1 MRERLCYLLP
11 DVKHA
16 KSAMRHLLL
25 ARIEERHIH
34 VLAKDGIDIGDLP
47 VATLGQKSDFY
58 HAMALGI
65 VVGGTTGLVGGFSA
79 FYFAAESMKV
89 GFDGIA
95 MLALLGSVFGVWI
108 SGLIG
113 TDVPNTRLK
122 KFSKDIEKGKLLMM
136 IDVPLRRAGEVK
148 AIMHKQHPEASQ
160 RGIDS
165 MYPVFP

>member
-16 KSAMRHLLL
+16 KATMRHLLL

-34 VLAKDGIDIGDLP
+34 VLAKEGTDLGDLP
-47 VATLGQKSDFY
+47 TATIGQKSDFY

-65 VVGGTTGLVGGFSA
+65 VVGGTTGLIAGLSA
-79 FYFAAESMKV
+79 FYYSPDSSIP
-89 GFDGIA
+89 GLNGIA
-95 MLALLGSVFGVWI
+95 MLAFMGSVFGVWV

-113 TDVPNTRLK
+113 TDVPNTRLR
-122 KFSKDIEKGKLLMM
+122 KFSKEIENGKLLMM
-136 IDVPLRRAGEVK
+136 IDVPLRRAAEVK
-148 AIMHKQHPEASQ
+148 AIMHKQHPEATE

>member
-16 KSAMRHLLL
+16 RSAMRHLLL

-34 VLAKDGIDIGDLP
+34 VLAKDGIDLGDLP
-47 VATLGQKSDFY
+47 AATLGQKSDFY

-65 VVGGTTGLVGGFSA
+65 VVGGTTGLVGGLSA
-79 FYFAAESMKV
+79 FYFAGESLNP
-89 GFDGIA
+89 GLDGIA
-95 MLALLGSVFGVWI
+95 LLALLGSVFGVWI

-113 TDVPNTRLK
+113 TDVPNTRLR
-122 KFSKDIEKGKLLMM
+122 KFAKEIEKGKLLMM
-136 IDVPLRRAGEVK
+136 IDVPLSRAVEVK
-148 AIMHKQHPEASQ
+148 AIMQKQHPEATQ